1 MNYNRLIYCSREEGR
16 RWVEEQERRELG
28 EDKMNKK
35 GQEDTL
41 EEGGGRKESW
51 SRRRAKE
58 QMMDVKG

>member
-41 EEGGGRKESW
+41 EGGGRKESW
-51 SRRRAKE
+51 SRMGEVKE
-58 QMMDVKG
+58 ES

>member
-1 MNYNRLIYCSREEGR
+1 MNYNWLIYCSREEGR

-51 SRRRAKE
+51 SRMGEVKE
-58 QMMDVKG
+58 ES

>member
-35 GQEDTL
+35 RAGRHVG
-41 EEGGGRKESW
+41 GGGRK
-51 SRRRAKE
+51 KGIVE
-58 QMMDVKG
+58 QDGGGKGGELKSK

>member
-41 EEGGGRKESW
+41 EEGGGRKEWW
-51 SRRRAKE
+51 SRMGEVKE
-58 QMMDVKG
+58 ES

>member
-41 EEGGGRKESW
+41 EEGGGRKGWW
-51 SRRRAKE
+51 SRMGEVKE
-58 QMMDVKG
+58 ES